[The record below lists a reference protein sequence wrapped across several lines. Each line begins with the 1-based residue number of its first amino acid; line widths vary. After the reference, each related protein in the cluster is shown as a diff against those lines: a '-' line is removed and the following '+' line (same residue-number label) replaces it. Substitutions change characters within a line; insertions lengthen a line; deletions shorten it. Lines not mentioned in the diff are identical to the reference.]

1 MEQIIK
7 DMIEKSVYYYEKIEK
22 IDEAHELIGFV
33 RELIDKFADTIN
45 CPSNW
50 RSIGEK
56 LAYEYKNNSW
66 VFDELELWNYV
77 EE

>member
-1 MEQIIK
+1 MEQIIR
-7 DMIEKSVYYYEKIEK
+7 DMIEKAVYYYEKIEK
-22 IDEAHELIGFV
+22 IDEAFELIGFA